1 MTPLL
6 QSVIQG
12 AIGREARFFV
22 ACLLASVALV
32 STAAELPKIPTPAA
46 LDVPYS
52 ADNPPGPSFTDAE
65 KQHQFVEG
73 ARILAGIREAF
84 RGGKESYVI
93 PPGDYRFDSVYRN
106 HGGRSFAL
114 KGMHAD
120 PAKPFRIIGHGAT
133 LWFGLSEH
141 PAPHHHQMV
150 KVVDCSHLSLEGITV
165 DSDPRGSMDAR
176 ITAFDF
182 DGNRIQVKPVAGT
195 RLLPSMPAAGRC
207 IPFKADGR
215 HVAALYQIDQGW
227 GPGNFFTMKTERT
240 SDGLYWFTL
249 KDRKLLETIR
259 NEAWRKAYGS
269 AGILEVGDMLGF
281 VYSSSGAVALED
293 CREITVRDS
302 RFFGAKA
309 GLEESGG
316 YGAHRWI
323 NCHFMAR
330 PGTNNLLGGD
340 GTMMNACMRGS
351 VFERCV
357 IQRTTDD
364 AFNNH
369 GYWKR
374 AVAVAGRSI
383 TFKAAPPRGLAA
395 GQLAEAYDARTERRI
410 GRLTVESV
418 DGKTVVFKEPLGPE
432 YASASVMFLS
442 FQNAGWV
449 IRDSIFAD
457 CYQRVVLACGPGL
470 FEGNRLERVGA
481 GLTLGNGRPVD
492 IEGGDPH
499 GVVIRGNV
507 FLDTAVSPS
516 LRAIRVYGTGVP
528 LRGLEITGNLFV
540 GSGTGAVYAYHAE
553 GAVISDNLVLR
564 PALGHGVLPTKGV
577 PAAIV
582 LKNGRS
588 GELVGN
594 RLLDEGSAFEVVRLE
609 SSEGVRLEG
618 NQTIAGSADLA
629 ARITQRMRKHEEA
642 AAAILKDVRVESGG
656 R

>member
-6 QSVIQG
+6 LHKATGALRRSGRLVIGLLLLFQS
-12 AIGREARFFV
+12 
-22 ACLLASVALV
+22 CLGHALD
-32 STAAELPKIPTPAA
+32 LPKIPSPAA

-52 ADNPPGPSFTDAE
+52 ADNPPGPSFTDTE
-65 KQHQFVEG
+65 KQRQFAEG

-84 RGGKESYVI
+84 RAGKESYVI

-120 PAKPFRIIGHGAT
+120 PAKPFRIIGYGAT

-165 DSDPRGSMDAR
+165 DSDPRGAMDAR

-182 DGNRIQVKPVAGT
+182 EGNRIQVKPVAGT
-195 RLLPSMPAAGRC
+195 RLLQSMPAAGRC

-227 GPGNFFTMKTERT
+227 GPGNFFTVKTELT
-240 SDGLYWFTL
+240 SEGLYWFTL
-249 KDRKLLETIR
+249 KDRKLLQAIR
-259 NEAWRKAYGS
+259 NEAWREAYGS

-281 VYSSSGAVALED
+281 VYSSSAAIALED

-395 GQLAEAYDARTERRI
+395 GQLAEAYDTRTERRI

-418 DGKTVVFKEPLGPE
+418 EGKTVVFREPTGPE

-457 CYQRVVLACGPGL
+457 CYQRVVLGCGPGL

-499 GVVIRGNV
+499 GVIIRGNV
-507 FLDTAVSPS
+507 FLDTAASPA

-528 LRGLEITGNLFV
+528 LRGLQITGNLFV
-540 GSGTGAVYAYHAE
+540 GTGAGAVHVDHAE
-553 GAVISDNLVLR
+553 GAVIRDNLMLNPFV
-564 PALGHGVLPTKGV
+564 GTGVLAAKG
-577 PAAIV
+577 AAEAII
-582 LKNGRS
+582 LKNRQG
-588 GELVGN
+588 GEVAGN
-594 RLLDEGSAFEVVRLE
+594 RTLVAP
-609 SSEGVRLEG
+609 
-618 NQTIAGSADLA
+618 ADLA
-629 ARITQRMRKHEEA
+629 VRLAQRMRNHAES
-642 AAAILKDVRVESGG
+642 AAAILKDVRADAEGK
-656 R
+656 